1 MLLKEPEGWFG
12 QNVVSQEDRHRGSY
26 DKDFGFTEKMG
37 NHCRTQSRGAEHVT
51 YEDQNTMGAVLKGKR
66 E

>member
-1 MLLKEPEGWFG
+1 M
-12 QNVVSQEDRHRGSY
+12 SQEDRHRGSY

-66 E
+66 G